1 MKNKYRHDSTTYFEF
16 QTFETKSQI
25 TGTDSYKYYLK
36 TKVTGRMLCSI
47 CHIHTKKGHDEKLN
61 PQDSTGMQGY

>member
-1 MKNKYRHDSTTYFEF
+1 MKNKYRHDAPTLNSKHLKQRARLLV
-16 QTFETKSQI
+16 QTVSI
-25 TGTDSYKYYLK
+25 TLK

-61 PQDSTGMQGY
+61 PQDSTGM